1 MKFPLIPWL
10 ALVAMT
16 TLVRGVV
23 SFEWADVRNPGN
35 PNDVTGFGQVD
46 YAYRIATKE
55 VTIGQYAEFLN
66 AVAAN
71 GDPNGLYNV
80 QMELDTRIAGIQRTL
95 VGSSFIYTTIG
106 DENRPITNVS
116 WLDCARFV
124 NWVANGQGNGST
136 ESGVYDMSQPA
147 GSIVRGADAAYFLP
161 SENEWYKAAYYDASV
176 EGYWLYPTRSN
187 SEPGIDMGA
196 DPNNA
201 NFTDML
207 GHSSTGGQE
216 KLTPVGAF
224 SGSASYYGTFD
235 QAGNAYEWN
244 ESMVGAT
251 RGLRGG
257 SWFNLEGVLRST
269 SRSGL
274 GPTMEGSLV
283 GFRIASMPDI
293 VPEPGTLALFA
304 MAALLAC
311 GRRRR

>member
-1 MKFPLIPWL
+1 MKFPLLPWL

-16 TLVRGVV
+16 TLARGVV
-23 SFEWADVRNPGN
+23 SFEWADVGDPGN
-35 PNDVTGFGQVD
+35 PNDSTGFGRVD
-46 YAYRIATKE
+46 YSYRISTKE

-66 AVAAN
+66 AVAS
-71 GDPNGLYNV
+71 GSDPHGLYNA
-80 QMELDTRIAGIQRTL
+80 QMELDTRIAGIQRTVSGGSL
-95 VGSSFIYTTIG
+95 VYTTIG
-106 DENRPITNVS
+106 DGNRPITNVS

-147 GSIVRGADAAYFLP
+147 GSITRAADAAYFLP
-161 SENEWYKAAYYDASV
+161 SENEWYKAAYYDPSAG
-176 EGYWLYPTRSN
+176 GYWLYPTRSN
-187 SEPGIDMGA
+187 TEPGIDMGT

-201 NFTDML
+201 NFTDMF
-207 GHSSTGGQE
+207 GRSSTGGE
-216 KLTPVGAF
+216 AKLTPAGAF
-224 SGSASYYGTFD
+224 AGSASYYGTYD

-283 GFRIASMPDI
+283 GFRIAS
-293 VPEPGTLALFA
+293 VPEPGPLALLA
-304 MAALLAC
+304 MAALLFC
-311 GRRRR
+311 KRHRR